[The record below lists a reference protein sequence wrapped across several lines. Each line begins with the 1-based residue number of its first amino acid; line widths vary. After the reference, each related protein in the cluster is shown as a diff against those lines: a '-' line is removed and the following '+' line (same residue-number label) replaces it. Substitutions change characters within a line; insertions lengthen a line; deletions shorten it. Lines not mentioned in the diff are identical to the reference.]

1 MCWSSVQ
8 WRLTTLEHTFAPS
21 PLDPSRYP
29 FHLQLKKLPLNSNTF
44 QVQESLELDVSEDP
58 SQGGGDPYGR
68 GRDPYQQ
75 ESQLTISPPYTE
87 VVAGEEAVFEC
98 EGGSELAWSR
108 GGGWPMSSR
117 ATVSGSR
124 LHFRGVTVEDE
135 GEYVCEGPR
144 GGQPARAQLYVQ
156 EAGWPGTGL
165 GQQRPQGRPQT
176 RPQIPAP
183 APRCPAPTVAI
194 EPVEQVVP
202 QGQDAAITCKST
214 PPGNIQWMK
223 VGEDMNSPQLKVM
236 GERVEVK
243 SALVSDRG
251 MYVCTVTTSC
261 GAARASSILEVEPR
275 EAPVVELYPSPQQT
289 VSTGESVLFQCRYL
303 AGIPSPTISWSR
315 EDGSALPTS
324 AELLPGGVLRIN
336 SVTGREGG
344 EYRCVASNAAGTV
357 QALASLNV
365 QQPPMASL
373 SPSGSVTLNEGRP
386 LNLVCT
392 IEAGDPPPSLSWRKL
407 GDTVEPVGTA
417 SPTLSL
423 PAVTKEDEGTY
434 ACIASN
440 SAGEAEER
448 VQVIVT
454 REQEDWPPQPP
465 SRGRPGM
472 RRRPDGPAPRRNPGQ
487 SPGEHEVHTR
497 IGSNVTL
504 NCLTGGEVPAG
515 ARAVW
520 TRSAQSRPFSRR
532 HRQQD
537 GLLSIRGVKSSD
549 HGPYMCQ
556 LIARDGSVLFELR
569 ANLIVKGKIGIEG
582 QGRVPNRPGRG
593 RSRWRHNSKHI
604 ITSDPPQRSFQ
615 LGRLHPSN
623 SDAASSSNPSRDHQ
637 SNSTRSKA

>member
-1 MCWSSVQ
+1 M
-8 WRLTTLEHTFAPS
+8 
-21 PLDPSRYP
+21 
-29 FHLQLKKLPLNSNTF
+29 
-44 QVQESLELDVSEDP
+44 QESLELDVAEDP
-58 SQGGGDPYGR
+58 NQGSRDPYGDPYGR
-68 GRDPYQQ
+68 ESDPYRGTNPYQPPRAPMNPYQQ
-75 ESQLTISPPYTE
+75 EQQLSISPPYTE
-87 VVAGEEAVFEC
+87 VVAGEEAIFDC
-98 EGGSELAWSR
+98 EGGGEVVWSR

-117 ATVSGSR
+117 ARVSGSR

-135 GEYVCEGPR
+135 GEYVCEEPR

-156 EAGWPGTGL
+156 EAAWPGTGL
-165 GQQRPQGRPQT
+165 GPRRPQSRPQT
-176 RPQIPAP
+176 RPAAPAP

-202 QGQDAAITCKST
+202 QGQDTAITCKSS

-236 GERVEVK
+236 GERVEVR

-251 MYVCTVTTSC
+251 MYVCTATTSC

-315 EDGSALPTS
+315 EDGSPLPPS

-344 EYRCVASNAAGTV
+344 QYRCVASNAAGTV

-373 SPSGSVTLNEGRP
+373 SPSGSITLKEGSP

-392 IEAGDPPPSLSWRKL
+392 IRAGDPPPSVSWRKL
-407 GDTVEPVGTA
+407 GDTVESVGTA
-417 SPTLSL
+417 SPTFSL
-423 PAVTKEDEGTY
+423 PAVRKEDEGTY

-454 REQEDWPPQPP
+454 REPEDWPPPP
-465 SRGRPGM
+465 PRRPDPGM
-472 RRRPDGPAPRRNPGQ
+472 RSHPRRNPGQ

-532 HRQQD
+532 HRQRD

-593 RSRWRHNSKHI
+593 RSR
-604 ITSDPPQRSFQ
+604 
-615 LGRLHPSN
+615 
-623 SDAASSSNPSRDHQ
+623 
-637 SNSTRSKA
+637 

>member
-1 MCWSSVQ
+1 
-8 WRLTTLEHTFAPS
+8 
-21 PLDPSRYP
+21 
-29 FHLQLKKLPLNSNTF
+29 
-44 QVQESLELDVSEDP
+44 
-58 SQGGGDPYGR
+58 
-68 GRDPYQQ
+68 
-75 ESQLTISPPYTE
+75 
-87 VVAGEEAVFEC
+87 
-98 EGGSELAWSR
+98 
-108 GGGWPMSSR
+108 
-117 ATVSGSR
+117 
-124 LHFRGVTVEDE
+124 
-135 GEYVCEGPR
+135 
-144 GGQPARAQLYVQ
+144 
-156 EAGWPGTGL
+156 
-165 GQQRPQGRPQT
+165 
-176 RPQIPAP
+176 
-183 APRCPAPTVAI
+183 
-194 EPVEQVVP
+194 
-202 QGQDAAITCKST
+202 
-214 PPGNIQWMK
+214 
-223 VGEDMNSPQLKVM
+223 
-236 GERVEVK
+236 
-243 SALVSDRG
+243 
-251 MYVCTVTTSC
+251 
-261 GAARASSILEVEPR
+261 
-275 EAPVVELYPSPQQT
+275 
-289 VSTGESVLFQCRYL
+289 
-303 AGIPSPTISWSR
+303 
-315 EDGSALPTS
+315 
-324 AELLPGGVLRIN
+324 
-336 SVTGREGG
+336 
-344 EYRCVASNAAGTV
+344 
-357 QALASLNV
+357 
-365 QQPPMASL
+365 MASL

-407 GDTVEPVGTA
+407 GDTVESVGTA

-637 SNSTRSKA
+637 SSSTRSKA